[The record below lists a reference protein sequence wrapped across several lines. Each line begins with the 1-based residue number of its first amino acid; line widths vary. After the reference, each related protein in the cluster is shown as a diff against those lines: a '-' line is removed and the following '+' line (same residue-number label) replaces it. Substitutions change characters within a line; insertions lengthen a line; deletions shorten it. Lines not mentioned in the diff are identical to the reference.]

1 MHVHSDACVIL
12 SYTAKSK
19 IGRVRSGQAVV
30 LSSPTESNQE
40 GRRKL
45 KQKKGKKGKSK
56 GKPSAAKVLLW
67 FKFTCGASGVFVCTN
82 LLCRK
87 QHAQIWFVFQLPRA
101 RDKFSLTALRRLGS
115 GSEKDSLASMQ
126 SNYANTHIC
135 RASQCSHSGQEWS
148 CSLTRSKYRC
158 GTPGLKSCKEA
169 NSYIMLFQP
178 PLSFKAV
185 YKEICENFISLPRK
199 KEACAWTCNKWT
211 RLESSQS

>member
-1 MHVHSDACVIL
+1 MCFQYVTRNKSAHCVRLRCVQYIYDWDLLHVHSDACVIL
-12 SYTAKSK
+12 SHTAKSK

-45 KQKKGKKGKSK
+45 KQKKKREKRESQRGNQ
-56 GKPSAAKVLLW
+56 VLQKCSCDSSLHVGLLV
-67 FKFTCGASGVFVCTN
+67 CVFVCTN

-135 RASQCSHSGQEWS
+135 RASQCSHSGQE
-148 CSLTRSKYRC
+148 
-158 GTPGLKSCKEA
+158 
-169 NSYIMLFQP
+169 
-178 PLSFKAV
+178 
-185 YKEICENFISLPRK
+185 
-199 KEACAWTCNKWT
+199 
-211 RLESSQS
+211 

>member
-1 MHVHSDACVIL
+1 MLQKCSCDSSLHV
-12 SYTAKSK
+12 
-19 IGRVRSGQAVV
+19 G
-30 LSSPTESNQE
+30 
-40 GRRKL
+40 
-45 KQKKGKKGKSK
+45 
-56 GKPSAAKVLLW
+56 LLV
-67 FKFTCGASGVFVCTN
+67 CVFVCTN

-158 GTPGLKSCKEA
+158 GTPGLKSCKKA
-169 NSYIMLFQP
+169 NSCFFSHLFH
-178 PLSFKAV
+178 LKHFT
-185 YKEICENFISLPRK
+185 K
-199 KEACAWTCNKWT
+199 KSVRILFLCPGKKKHVPGLVINERDLNHLKVRWRAFF
-211 RLESSQS
+211 

>member
-1 MHVHSDACVIL
+1 M
-12 SYTAKSK
+12 
-19 IGRVRSGQAVV
+19 RSGQAVV

-45 KQKKGKKGKSK
+45 KQKKKREKTESQRGNQ
-56 GKPSAAKVLLW
+56 VLQKCSCDSSLHVGLLV
-67 FKFTCGASGVFVCTN
+67 CVFVCTN

-135 RASQCSHSGQEWS
+135 RASQCSHSGQEWL

-158 GTPGLKSCKEA
+158 GTPGLKSCKKA

-178 PLSFKAV
+178 PLSFKAF

-199 KEACAWTCNKWT
+199 KEACACNKWT